1 MTFLPAYFPS
11 RAQSWPATVSSLFAS
26 LFLCR
31 RASLS
36 HARNYPVRPP
46 FFFSSRLLYF
56 VLSAYRR
63 PVSFCPFPLAI
74 YHLFLCSGSLY
85 WSTRRAQGTYRR
97 GSDANANRGKF
108 RRKGQRGLKGPRSF
122 PMTRDAELAFATDFA
137 AL

>member
-46 FFFSSRLLYF
+46 FFFLLVFFISCCPLIDAPFLF
-56 VLSAYRR
+56 VR
-63 PVSFCPFPLAI
+63 
-74 YHLFLCSGSLY
+74 FLSLY
-85 WSTRRAQGTYRR
+85 ITSFFALEVYIGAPGEHRVHIGEEVTPTRTGENFGER
-97 GSDANANRGKF
+97 GNEA
-108 RRKGQRGLKGPRSF
+108 
-122 PMTRDAELAFATDFA
+122 
-137 AL
+137 